1 MEPNELKTN
10 NKYYF
15 SVDGETEELYLDHL
29 QQLINNCD
37 KATKKVKLV
46 HDKCSVTK
54 KANKIPAIYSVRVF
68 HLCDYES
75 NSAEHVKNFQQV
87 LKDLRN
93 VSKINK
99 CLKYGLGYSNFTFEL
114 WIVLHKKQLKSHLND
129 RTQYLKHINE
139 AFGENFES
147 LDEYKKKENFKK
159 VLAKI
164 TLDDVVSAIDR
175 ADEIRDTH
183 EKLGEIITYGD
194 FKYCKENPDLT
205 VQKCVRE
212 ILEDCGIITKKKDT

>member
-1 MEPNELKTN
+1 MKPNELKTK

-15 SVDGETEELYLDHL
+15 SVDGETEELYLEHL

-46 HDKCSVTK
+46 YAKCSIMK
-54 KANKIPAIYSVRVF
+54 NAKKIPAIYDVKVF
-68 HLCDYES
+68 HWCDYES
-75 NSAEHVKNFQQV
+75 NSPEHVKNFQQV
-87 LKDLRN
+87 LCDLKN
-93 VSKINK
+93 VSKINR

-114 WIVLHKKQLKSHLND
+114 WIILHKKQLKSQLND
-129 RTQYLKHINE
+129 RTQYLKHINK
-139 AFGENFES
+139 AFEKNFES
-147 LDEYKKKENFKK
+147 LDEYKKKENLKK